1 MLYNMI
7 DQLGHLFMAMSLPIG
22 FFWWVTK
29 DLELVAAKATKR

>member
-1 MLYNMI
+1 MSLI

-29 DLELVAAKATKR
+29 DLERVAAKASR